1 MNTGSP
7 RLLGSSS
14 AMACVRDSLEHVA
27 DTSATVLILGETGT
41 GKEIVARLIH
51 EQSGR
56 AGGE

>member
-1 MNTGSP
+1 
-7 RLLGSSS
+7 
-14 AMACVRDSLEHVA
+14 MACVRDSLEHVA